1 MTSLQDALTGLRAE
15 LAGSQANLNE
25 ALLRIATFGISGAV
39 PADPAQLTIQAQSVE
54 REASGRLTRA
64 QAASAPADTLREVF
78 GSLFVIAP
86 VFRPANAE
94 DLAKTWTNSTQLQGG
109 TPTAALNWFS
119 RICRVREGMSRLEDA
134 FRYAEAVASGAELN
148 LRVGQLPLR
157 ENDRWVAL
165 PLADGKPLPPGTLSL
180 VTHVNDTFD
189 AAGPLAGL
197 LIDEWIETVPNA
209 TETTGVAFQYNQ
221 PDATPPQSVLIA
233 VPPRVDQ
240 PWTVD
245 TLQNVLA
252 ETMDLA
258 RMRVVDPSLL
268 GEIQHFLPALYFAS
282 NAQDDTVST
291 DWAPMVR

>member
-1 MTSLQDALTGLRAE
+1 
-15 LAGSQANLNE
+15 
-25 ALLRIATFGISGAV
+25 
-39 PADPAQLTIQAQSVE
+39 
-54 REASGRLTRA
+54 
-64 QAASAPADTLREVF
+64 
-78 GSLFVIAP
+78 
-86 VFRPANAE
+86 
-94 DLAKTWTNSTQLQGG
+94 
-109 TPTAALNWFS
+109 
-119 RICRVREGMSRLEDA
+119 
-134 FRYAEAVASGAELN
+134 
-148 LRVGQLPLR
+148 
-157 ENDRWVAL
+157 
-165 PLADGKPLPPGTLSL
+165 